1 MAFVTGVLVV
11 EAPASALNNHGK
23 NPEAQTD
30 NAVAVK
36 QIRTPEGIYP
46 YVSAQAVRFWLRTAL
61 EHGGT
66 WQAAPVFREGKVAYT
81 DGNPIKYWDDDLFG
95 YMRAPSKK
103 KDAMK
108 DAKATPLEK
117 DREVTRVAPFRVGTL
132 VATAPTRIVD
142 DFGVMARSDGD
153 PVPHEHQFYRALLK
167 APFSIDLA
175 CAGTFFDGERV
186 GFKNLDTHRRE
197 LADSEGL
204 PAVTVRGQ
212 SARRLPTEQRAERV
226 AALLRGLGE
235 LQGGAKL
242 TTHLTD
248 TNPAITILT
257 ITRGGNHPFQRVIS
271 GTHRGATTFHREAF
285 EEALRVNE
293 ADLLSPVYFGWARG
307 LLDDERARLEAFL
320 GERGKARPEV
330 QLMHPREAFAA
341 IAGQVIERAADL
353 MV

>member
-1 MAFVTGVLVV
+1 MAFVTGVLVI

-36 QIRTPEGIYP
+36 QIRAPDGVYP

-66 WQAAPVFREGKVAYT
+66 WRAAPVFREGKVAYT
-81 DGNPIKYWDDDLFG
+81 DGNPIQYWDDDLFG

-103 KDAMK
+103 KDAAK
-108 DAKATPLEK
+108 DARATPLEK

-167 APFSIDLA
+167 APFSIDLS

-186 GFKNLDTHRRE
+186 GFKNLDSHRRE
-197 LADSEGL
+197 LADTEKLESI
-204 PAVTVRGQ
+204 TVRGQ
-212 SARRLPTEQRAERV
+212 PARRLPTPKRAERV
-226 AALLRGLGE
+226 AALLRGLGD

-248 TNPAITILT
+248 TNPAIAILT
-257 ITRGGNHPFQRVIS
+257 VTRGGSHPFQRAIS
-271 GTHRGATTFHREAF
+271 GTSRGGTVFHREAF
-285 EEALRVNE
+285 EESLRVHA
-293 ADLLSPVYFGWARG
+293 ADLVAPVFVGWAKG
-307 LLDDERARLEAFL
+307 LLDDERGKLEAFL
-320 GERGKARPEV
+320 ADRPKGGPEV
-330 QLMHPREAFAA
+330 TLMHPREAFAA
-341 IAGQVIERAADL
+341 VAGQVVERAAEL